1 MANIRAIRSRIRS
14 ITSAAKVTKAMELV
28 AASKMRRAQERAFAG
43 RPYAEEL
50 RAVLSHLAA
59 MAGDNSGDSAHP
71 LLARHEPVRSAMII
85 EITPNRGLC
94 GGLNSNLNRRAT
106 GFALEMREA
115 GASIQVVSVGRKG
128 RDFFARTGTSIV
140 AEFIEMGDY
149 PAMRDTLAIARV
161 AIDQF
166 LSGDVDRVDLV
177 FPRFVNTV
185 IQRPEVVQL
194 LPIVPPAQAEG
205 AAAKYADYIFE
216 PSPEAVLTRLLPR
229 YVEMEVYAAV
239 LEMAASE
246 QSARMVAMR
255 SASDAAKDMVQ
266 DLTLTYN
273 KARQD
278 QITRELLDLVGGA
291 EALSGN

>member
-149 PAMRDTLAIARV
+149 PAMGDTLAIARV

-229 YVEMEVYAAV
+229 YVETEVYAAV

-255 SASDAAKDMVQ
+255 SASDAAKDMIQ

-291 EALSGN
+291 EALSGK